1 MWFED
6 LTGFSEES
14 PEQVRANLVL
24 SDSVITST
32 VNGRKMAVGRLETP
46 SLAEIRAMIRNSA
59 VARGPLTL
67 GEVVG
72 DVQKLHLDPG
82 SQGAFFQ
89 AASQFNLLEMVS
101 PEVTPEAGVGRYEY
115 DRTQGPACAIAAG
128 AGTLFRN
135 YFAAVNGQVGQSAEN
150 QIDCLRDVGA
160 LLGNQNEQMWAMRNG
175 YALASGPG
183 LQAIREKLAA
193 RDDAQRDVLRG
204 ALRIG
209 IQSETEVTLNGT
221 GHLVTQAYCSALP
234 VAYSAHAPEL
244 WRDFARLILEAAYEA
259 TLGAAILNYAN
270 TGNNRVYLTMLG
282 GGAFG
287 NARDWILSSISRAA
301 ETFADYPLDVKMVS
315 YHGTNPE
322 LGKLRVSMSKG

>member
-89 AASQFNLLEMVS
+89 AASRSFSHTNVPDGS
-101 PEVTPEAGVGRYEY
+101 VT
-115 DRTQGPACAIAAG
+115 
-128 AGTLFRN
+128 
-135 YFAAVNGQVGQSAEN
+135 
-150 QIDCLRDVGA
+150 ID
-160 LLGNQNEQMWAMRNG
+160 
-175 YALASGPG
+175 
-183 LQAIREKLAA
+183 
-193 RDDAQRDVLRG
+193 
-204 ALRIG
+204 
-209 IQSETEVTLNGT
+209 
-221 GHLVTQAYCSALP
+221 
-234 VAYSAHAPEL
+234 
-244 WRDFARLILEAAYEA
+244 F
-259 TLGAAILNYAN
+259 
-270 TGNNRVYLTMLG
+270 
-282 GGAFG
+282 
-287 NARDWILSSISRAA
+287 SRH
-301 ETFADYPLDVKMVS
+301 M
-315 YHGTNPE
+315 G
-322 LGKLRVSMSKG
+322 